1 MGLLGRS
8 DYSFIYDR
16 DYINLIYKLKMEAP
30 PLKEV
35 IKKTYTVFNE
45 AILHMDISV
54 EILYPSQF
62 FENRSP

>member
-1 MGLLGRS
+1 
-8 DYSFIYDR
+8 
-16 DYINLIYKLKMEAP
+16 MEAP